1 MSCLITSNFIKNGII
16 NMNTKSKFKIISK
29 IHHTESIKYTEL
41 KIEAK
46 AIGVNNVRK
55 PEQP

>member
-1 MSCLITSNFIKNGII
+1 
-16 NMNTKSKFKIISK
+16 MNTKSKFKIISK